1 MRIESIAV
9 SHHGRTVHGIFRV
22 PEGDGPFPA
31 VLLSHG
37 YNGCMTDFDTT
48 AECLAEGG
56 IASLSCTFCGGS
68 TRDTSGFPTTQ
79 MTLFTERED
88 AMALLDWLKAHP
100 QVDDRQV
107 FLFGG
112 SMGGLVSVLA
122 AAERPGDVAGL
133 ALMFPAL
140 GIADNWRERFPK
152 MEDIPETV
160 DFWNLTL
167 GRAFFASMRE
177 LDVFSMLPS
186 LGLPTVIFQGDQDPV
201 VPLASSQRAAELFPN
216 ARLHVFPGEGHGFS
230 PEVGRQADALLRD
243 FVKACVHESSIKKPV
258 IDFS

>member
-1 MRIESIAV
+1 MMRTEPVAV
-9 SHHGRTVHGIFRV
+9 SHHGRTVHGVFRA

-31 VLLSHG
+31 VLMSHG
-37 YNGCMTDFDTT
+37 YNGCMTDFDAT
-48 AECLAEGG
+48 AECLAQAG

-88 AMALLDWLKAHP
+88 AIALLDWLKEHP
-100 QVDDRQV
+100 LIDARRL

-122 AAERPGDVAGL
+122 AAERPHDVAGL

-140 GIADNWRERFPK
+140 CVADNWRERFPNVA
-152 MEDIPETV
+152 DIPESL
-160 DFWNLTL
+160 DFWDLTL
-167 GRAFFASMRE
+167 GRVFFTAMRE
-177 LDVFSMLPS
+177 LDVFSMLPA
-186 LGLPTVIFQGDQDPV
+186 LAQPTVIFQGDQDPI
-201 VPLASSQRAAELFPN
+201 VPLADSERAEKLFPN

-230 PEVGRQADALLRD
+230 PAVGAQVDALLRD
-243 FVKACVHESSIKKPV
+243 FVKANC
-258 IDFS
+258 